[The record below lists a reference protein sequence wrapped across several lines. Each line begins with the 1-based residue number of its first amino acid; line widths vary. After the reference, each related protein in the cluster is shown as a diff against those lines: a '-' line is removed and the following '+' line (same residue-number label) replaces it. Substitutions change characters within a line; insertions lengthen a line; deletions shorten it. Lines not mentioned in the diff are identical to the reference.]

1 MEEAMFTE
9 SLEAAASEKQ
19 EDGSGDKSSAMTW
32 LQAAEHVLMEEG
44 PEMHIRDL
52 TNRIME
58 LGMVNSS
65 CTTSLETL
73 LYRQTSKGNSK
84 FVRVA
89 GKMGCFG
96 LRGMGKDL
104 EKPTIVLPSERPLV
118 PWKDNDDGG
127 VDYEPKV
134 FYKRKRKY
142 SYRSS
147 DSSSSYSSD
156 DSDDE
161 DEDDEEEDESSSELE
176 GEEGEMVY
184 RKRYNFLRKMAK
196 SMIYVSEGECLA
208 DTLSILHYVSSPVLP
223 SLGARPSKNRK
234 GGSGKWGGMEVYT
247 AEG

>member
-1 MEEAMFTE
+1 MDLDEEAMFGE
-9 SLEAAASEKQ
+9 SLEAATNEKQ
-19 EDGSGDKSSAMTW
+19 EDGASDKSSAMTW

-118 PWKDNDDGG
+118 PWKESDDGG

-156 DSDDE
+156 DSDEE

-196 SMIYVSEGECLA
+196 SMIYVSEGKFPAAVKPLCSGHHWKPTFCPYSE
-208 DTLSILHYVSSPVLP
+208 VSL
-223 SLGARPSKNRK
+223 
-234 GGSGKWGGMEVYT
+234 T
-247 AEG
+247 Q

>member
-1 MEEAMFTE
+1 MFGE
-9 SLEAAASEKQ
+9 SLEAAANEKQ
-19 EDGSGDKSSAMTW
+19 EDGASDKSSAMTW

-118 PWKDNDDGG
+118 PWKESDDGG

-134 FYKRKRKY
+134 FYKRKRRY

-196 SMIYVSEGECLA
+196 SMIYVSEGKFPAAVKPLCSGHHWKPTFCPYSE
-208 DTLSILHYVSSPVLP
+208 VSL
-223 SLGARPSKNRK
+223 
-234 GGSGKWGGMEVYT
+234 T
-247 AEG
+247 Q

>member
-1 MEEAMFTE
+1 MDMDLDEEAMFGE

-19 EDGSGDKSSAMTW
+19 EDGASDKSSAMTW

-118 PWKDNDDGG
+118 PWKESDDGG

-134 FYKRKRKY
+134 FYKRKRRY

-156 DSDDE
+156 DSDEE

-196 SMIYVSEGECLA
+196 SMIYVSEGQFPAIVKPLYSRHHWKPAFCL
-208 DTLSILHYVSSPVLP
+208 L
-223 SLGARPSKNRK
+223 
-234 GGSGKWGGMEVYT
+234 
-247 AEG
+247 